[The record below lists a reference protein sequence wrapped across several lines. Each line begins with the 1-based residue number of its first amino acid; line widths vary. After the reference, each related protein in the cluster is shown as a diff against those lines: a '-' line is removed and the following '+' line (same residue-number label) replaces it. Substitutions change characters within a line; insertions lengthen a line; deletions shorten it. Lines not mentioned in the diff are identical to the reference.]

1 MKRPLAYAAG
11 GFVLGEVWLLL
22 PVELKAVIPV
32 LVLAGVLLLWRSR
45 GRSGYVERSGRS
57 LMNWCLPLFCFALLG
72 AALLRADT
80 RRAEDCAD
88 RIRAVEGVT
97 LKLEGLLK
105 DARPGKEGSYAAVL
119 ELSDVTLDVRGEISD
134 FGGSVLVYLEEAP
147 RGLGAADAGSSA
159 GQSPEQA
166 AAGSGASQSPEQ
178 AAAEAPAD
186 EMRIGMRV
194 SVRGELESMG
204 QATNPGEFDYGKYYH
219 ALGIEGRMFGK
230 DLRPAGDE
238 YSPYLDGV
246 WRFKRYAEEIL
257 ARLCGGDSRDLGVFT
272 AVALGDKTALASD
285 VRELYQR
292 NGIAHLLA
300 VSGLHV
306 SLIGMGC
313 YRLLRK
319 RLGLG
324 FELSGALA
332 AAVTV
337 TYGVMTGGSA
347 SVVRAVVMVCLQFL
361 ADKLGRTY
369 DMLSAMAAAA
379 VLLLIQSPALLFQAG
394 FQLSFGAILAIG
406 AVYPV
411 FEEWT
416 GVGRGG
422 SGREESEH
430 GGVGRGGNGR
440 GKSGRG
446 GSALGRTVLL
456 GLVIQIVT
464 LPVTVYHFYEYPIYG
479 TVLNLLVIPLM
490 GYVLISALAGVVC
503 GAVWLPAGRFAIGT
517 GHYILM
523 FYEWL
528 CRRFEQLPGAVQI
541 VGRPQLWQLALYGA
555 GWCALLMLA
564 AARSVEEEKKDA
576 EQNNSEAPLADGGG
590 TAHPQPHMGVRP
602 QPRPGAHPQPH
613 MGVRSQPRPG
623 AHPQPHF
630 GARPLPRLSACPQLR
645 LAFLAL
651 CACAGYMLLQAVP
664 VSGLRAVFL
673 DVGQGDG
680 ICLESRETVIL
691 IDGGSTS
698 REDVGEQVLEPY
710 LKSRGIRRI
719 DCAVVSHGDED
730 HISGIRYLL
739 ESDCGI
745 KIDTLVLP
753 RLAAGDEKYAG
764 LERLAGRAGTD
775 IVWMKAGDVIAAA
788 APEAKEAGAGEPAA
802 APEAKDSG
810 GARLRVKCLY
820 AGDPAYREDTNDHSL
835 LLEAVYGSAGI
846 LLTGDMSAEGE
857 ARWLSAVRAGEAE
870 DISGPVQVLKVA
882 HHGSDYSSGADFLDH
897 VRPDWGIISCG
908 RNNRYG
914 HPGEE
919 TTARLEERG
928 IDIFLTMELGAVTV
942 TTDGKAIK
950 AAGTT
955 GPPNDTD

>member
-119 ELSDVTLDVRGEISD
+119 ELSDVTLDVRGETSD
-134 FGGSVLVYLEEAP
+134 FGGSVLVYLE
-147 RGLGAADAGSSA
+147 
-159 GQSPEQA
+159 
-166 AAGSGASQSPEQ
+166 
-178 AAAEAPAD
+178 EAPAD

-300 VSGLHV
+300 VSGLHI

-379 VLLLIQSPALLFQAG
+379 MLLLIQSPALLFQAG

-422 SGREESEH
+422 SGREESGR
-430 GGVGRGGNGR
+430 GGDERGGSGRGGNGR

-541 VGRPQLWQLALYGA
+541 VGRPQLWQLAFYGA

-564 AARSVEEEKKDA
+564 AARSAEEETYA

-590 TAHPQPHMGVRP
+590 TARPQPHMGVRS
-602 QPRPGAHPQPH
+602 QPRSGERPQPH
-613 MGVRSQPRPG
+613 MDVRSQPRPG
-623 AHPQPHF
+623 AHPQPHL
-630 GARPLPRLSACPQLR
+630 GARPLPRLSACPQPR
-645 LAFLAL
+645 LAVLAL

-698 REDVGEQVLEPY
+698 REDVGEQALEPY

-788 APEAKEAGAGEPAA
+788 APEAKEAGKRESAAAPEAEEAGKREPAA

>member
-57 LMNWCLPLFCFALLG
+57 MMNWCLPFFCFALLG

-80 RRAEDCAD
+80 RRAEDCAA
-88 RIRAVEGVT
+88 RIRAAEGVT

-119 ELSDVTLDVRGEISD
+119 ELSDVTLDVRGETSD
-134 FGGSVLVYLEEAP
+134 FGGSVLVYLE
-147 RGLGAADAGSSA
+147 
-159 GQSPEQA
+159 
-166 AAGSGASQSPEQ
+166 
-178 AAAEAPAD
+178 EAPAD

-300 VSGLHV
+300 VSGLHI

-379 VLLLIQSPALLFQAG
+379 MLLLIQSPALLFQAG

-430 GGVGRGGNGR
+430 GGVGRGGSGREESERGGSGRGGNGR
-440 GKSGRG
+440 GKSGCG

-555 GWCALLMLA
+555 GWCALLILA
-564 AARSVEEEKKDA
+564 AARSAEEETYA

-590 TAHPQPHMGVRP
+590 TAR
-602 QPRPGAHPQPH
+602 PQPH

-623 AHPQPHF
+623 AHPQPHL
-630 GARPLPRLSACPQLR
+630 GARPLPRLSARPLPRLSACPQPR
-645 LAFLAL
+645 LAVLAL

-698 REDVGEQVLEPY
+698 REDVGEQALEPY

-764 LERLAGRAGTD
+764 LERLAGRAGAD

-788 APEAKEAGAGEPAA
+788 APEAKEAGKRESAAAPEAEEAGKREPAA

-882 HHGSDYSSGADFLDH
+882 HHGSDYSSGANFLDH